1 MLPGKTYTPED
12 ILRIARKRIW
22 YVLLPLA
29 IVSAATSVWAR
40 KLPNLYR
47 SESSI
52 MVVPQRVP
60 ESYVRSTVTT
70 RLEDRLQSIQQ
81 QILTR
86 TKLEGIITKF
96 NLYERERKT
105 EIMEDIV
112 QRMRLYDITAQ
123 VVRGDAFRIG
133 FQGEDART
141 VTRVTEELTSL
152 FIKENAS
159 ERQRMADNTNQFLEG
174 QLQEAKQR
182 LVEQEKKLE
191 SYKLGHAGQLP
202 SQLESNLQVLQS
214 AQMQLQNVMQGLERE
229 KDRQTRLERDIAD
242 LEQQLEGSASGA
254 SLAAGVDGDTPAR
267 QLEALKES
275 LAALL
280 LTKKET
286 HPDVRKMKAA
296 IAELESKAA
305 TRPQESTDTP
315 VSDDARRLSPA
326 EAARHAR
333 LEDERLELGRAKRN
347 IENGDREQ
355 QRLKKDIATYQARNE
370 GIPTRE
376 TEMTELL
383 RDYTTLNKIYLD
395 LLAKKEDSKMSAD
408 LEQRQI
414 GEQFKILESPRV
426 PERPFSPNRPRLNA
440 MGAAAGLA
448 IGILLVALL
457 EYRDKSFKNDAEVT
471 RVLSLPVL
479 AVVPFMQ
486 SAAERRRALRNQI
499 LVGLGFSTTIVT
511 CAGVVVYTLVR

>member
-12 ILRIARKRIW
+12 ILRIARQRIW
-22 YVLLPLA
+22 CILLPLA
-29 IVSAATSVWAR
+29 IVSAGTAVWVR
-40 KLPNLYR
+40 TLPNRYR
-47 SESSI
+47 SESAI

-86 TKLEGIITKF
+86 TKLEHIITEF
-96 NLYERERKT
+96 NLYEKERKT

-112 QRMRLYDITAQ
+112 QRMRLYDIDTQ
-123 VVRGDAFRIG
+123 VMRGDAFRIG
-133 FQGEDART
+133 YQGEDPRT
-141 VTRVTEELTSL
+141 VQRVTENLASL
-152 FIKENAS
+152 FINVNME
-159 ERQRMADNTNQFLEG
+159 ERSRMATSTNQFIEG
-174 QLQEAKQR
+174 QLEEAKQR

-191 SYKLGHAGQLP
+191 AYKLSHAGQLP

-229 KDRQTRLERDIAD
+229 KDRRTRLERDITD
-242 LEQQLEGSASGA
+242 LEQQLEDTAGS
-254 SLAAGVDGDTPAR
+254 SLVAGVDGDTPAR
-267 QLEALKES
+267 QLEVLRES
-275 LAALL
+275 LTVLL

-296 IAELESKAA
+296 IAELEAKAA
-305 TRPQESTDTP
+305 KQPQETTDAP
-315 VSDDARRLSPA
+315 VSPDARRLSPA
-326 EAARHAR
+326 EAARHRR
-333 LEDERLELGRAKRN
+333 LDDMRLDLSLAKRN

-355 QRLKKDIATYQARNE
+355 QRLKKDIAAYQARNE

-383 RDYTTLNKIYLD
+383 RDYATLNKIYLD
-395 LLAKKEDSKMSAD
+395 LLAKKEDSKMSAN
-408 LEQRQI
+408 LENRQG
-414 GEQFKILESPRV
+414 GEQFNVLEQARV

-440 MGAAAGLA
+440 IGAAAGLA
-448 IGILLVALL
+448 IGVLLVVLI

-486 SAAERRRALRNQI
+486 SATERRRTLRNRI
-499 LVGLGFSTTIVT
+499 LLGVSFSTTIVA
-511 CAGVVVYTLVR
+511 CAAVVVYTLVR